1 MAKDPA
7 FLFYSSDFLSGVTD
21 LTMEERGQY
30 ITLLCLQHQK
40 GALSEKTIRLSVG
53 SVSVDVLSK
62 FEKDED
68 GNFFNERLVL
78 EMEKRANFTQSRRN
92 NGVKGGRPKKDK
104 KPNGKPYAKPNGKPT
119 KNHMGNENENEIIV
133 KDDDMKGGAGGK
145 QKSNPEFQPCMKV
158 YHDFILKQTGAPP
171 KITAADGKAM
181 KDIIEYLEKFPN
193 AENKSKSVNQLL
205 EYILQ
210 NFNRWDQFHKKQI
223 KLPQISSNLINIVN
237 GLKNGQSLNGTTEQK
252 IGRLSATDAQE
263 FLNRGAI
270 APLD

>member
-68 GNFFNERLVL
+68 GNFYNKRLFS
-78 EMEKRANFTQSRRN
+78 EIEKRAFFTQSRRN

-119 KNHMGNENENEIIV
+119 KNHMGNENENEVITNSNTV
-133 KDDDMKGGAGGK
+133 VLSENTNKREK
-145 QKSNPEFQPCMKV
+145 QKKIEPVTPLQKYIFENCPNISKLTNQLTQKESENLVSKFDKALIK
-158 YHDFILKQTGAPP
+158 DILEGMENKKDLTKRYTSVNLTIQRWIKLRKERENGNQEPQPP
-171 KITAADGKAM
+171 KADYSEQA
-181 KDIIEYLEKFPN
+181 DYYRT
-193 AENKSKSVNQLL
+193 Q
-205 EYILQ
+205 
-210 NFNRWDQFHKKQI
+210 
-223 KLPQISSNLINIVN
+223 
-237 GLKNGQSLNGTTEQK
+237 QSLGKVTTT
-252 IGRLSATDAQE
+252 GS
-263 FLNRGAI
+263 
-270 APLD
+270 

>member
-1 MAKDPA
+1 MLNIMAKDPA

-68 GNFFNERLVL
+68 GNFYNKRLFS
-78 EMEKRANFTQSRRN
+78 EIEKRAFFTQSRRN

-145 QKSNPEFQPCMKV
+145 QKLNFGSLQDSFSEQWSRWVKFKKEQHNFV
-158 YHDFILKQTGAPP
+158 Y
-171 KITAADGKAM
+171 
-181 KDIIEYLEKFPN
+181 
-193 AENKSKSVNQLL
+193 KSQDSEQEAINEL
-205 EYILQ
+205 
-210 NFNRWDQFHKKQI
+210 I
-223 KLPQISSNLINIVN
+223 KLSTGDCVVAEKIIKQSIAKSWKGLFDLKESINNDKSTSGNIKEPRVGRVPESGIRSILDCEIPVIFKRNSGN
-237 GLKNGQSLNGTTEQK
+237 GGNDG
-252 IGRLSATDAQE
+252 
-263 FLNRGAI
+263 
-270 APLD
+270 

>member
-68 GNFFNERLVL
+68 GNFYNKRLFS
-78 EMEKRANFTQSRRN
+78 EIEKRAFFTQSRRN

-104 KPNGKPYAKPNGKPT
+104 KPNGKPYAKPNGKPI
-119 KNHMGNENENEIIV
+119 KNHMGNENENEIII

-145 QKSNPEFQPCMKV
+145 QKLNFGSLQDSFSEKWQIWIQYKKEQFKQSYKNPESEQLAINGLIELSGGDC
-158 YHDFILKQTGAPP
+158 IIAE
-171 KITAADGKAM
+171 KI
-181 KDIIEYLEKFPN
+181 I
-193 AENKSKSVNQLL
+193 NQS
-205 EYILQ
+205 I
-210 NFNRWDQFHKKQI
+210 
-223 KLPQISSNLINIVN
+223 SNLWK
-237 GLKNGQSLNGTTEQK
+237 GLFELKASQNDKSTTGNSKEPR
-252 IGRLSATDAQE
+252 IGRVPESGI
-263 FLNRGAI
+263 RSI
-270 APLD
+270 LDCEIPVIFKRNSGNGGNDG